1 MAAPK
6 YGTPLDDFMPERT
19 RILEVLAREENRDL
33 ILRLVG
39 ALAFRTHCPEFGR
52 LQDELGRVFTD
63 IDLAG
68 YSRQRERVRHLLGDL
83 GYREDTWVTRLFGD
97 QRLVY
102 HDEAHGRHIDVFF
115 DQMKFSHILPL
126 KGRLEAERE
135 TLPLA
140 ELLLE
145 KMQIVRLNEKDLID
159 AIMLLREHP
168 AGPSDAET
176 IHSGVIAALLA
187 KEWGIW
193 RTVTANL
200 EAVHLHLGSYP
211 QLTEEDRRIVVERI
225 DQLQAAIE
233 QAPKSLTWKARSLIG
248 DKIKWYEEVEEL
260 SDRI

>member
-6 YGTPLDDFMPERT
+6 YGTPLADFMPERT

-39 ALAFRTHCPEFGR
+39 ALAFRTHCPQFGR

-63 IDLAG
+63 IDFAG
-68 YSRQRERVRHLLGDL
+68 YSRQRQRVMRLLADL

-102 HDEAHGRHIDVFF
+102 HDEAHGGHIDVFF

-145 KMQIVRLNEKDLID
+145 KMQIVRLNQKDLID
-159 AIMLLREHP
+159 TLMLLREHP
-168 AGPSDAET
+168 VGPSDAET
-176 IHSGVIAALLA
+176 IHSGVIATLLA

-225 DQLQAAIE
+225 DQLHAAIE
-233 QAPKSLTWKARSLIG
+233 KAPKSMAWKMRSLIG
-248 DKIKWYEEVEEL
+248 DRVKWYEEVEEL
-260 SDRI
+260 SDRS